1 MYFGI
6 FRCCISVRLCSYI
19 AVSDYVRLHYS
30 TTLRKASS
38 QSPQPAAT
46 EPASH
51 PSQQPPSQPRDQP
64 TSTQPQKA
72 TQKHTPKLYF
82 CGEKCHPFL
91 SLKIVQKCVTV
102 IKNSLFEDL
111 VYVWK
116 KIRKW
121 MNESTD
127 LRREQKLG
135 LAGGLA
141 TCWLGWLA
149 GWLLAWLGLAGW
161 LGGEG
166 RVASRLAG
174 WLAAWILIIGN
185 C

>member
-51 PSQQPPSQPRDQP
+51 PSQQPPSQPSDQP

-91 SLKIVQKCVTV
+91 SPKIVQKCVTV

-111 VYVWK
+111 VYVGK

-149 GWLLAWLGLAGW
+149 GWLAGCWLGLAWLVGW
-161 LGGEG
+161 AARAGL
-166 RVASRLAG
+166 LAG
-174 WLAAWILIIGN
+174 WLVGWQPGF
-185 C
+185 